1 MLTVITPL
9 LAALLFPGGLTFPY
23 PFLNTTTSSNIT
35 NSNTTAS
42 SNTTDSNPSTNGT
55 VEYNCEYRYP
65 SDVTVLNQRYPD
77 YNSSHLHEASTFIM
91 LRREVD
97 DAGEIASRVQFHNL
111 PSDVSN
117 TICRL
122 EFVLPKLELQRM
134 SGFNPSFNVYQVE
147 RDVDAVATWN
157 TYEGNN
163 GAVLFGQVNGE
174 PDALERTRSVGG
186 VAAINETGCKDT
198 LTFQMGMAY
207 NSRNGVP
214 NFWDF
219 SQVSPPAWPEQGFR
233 IVWGC

>member
-1 MLTVITPL
+1 MLTKITPL
-9 LAALLFPGGLTFPY
+9 IAAFLLPGGLTFPY

-35 NSNTTAS
+35 S
-42 SNTTDSNPSTNGT
+42 SNTTNTNAT

-65 SDVTVLNQRYPD
+65 SDVTVVNQRYPD
-77 YNSSHLHEASTFIM
+77 YNSSHLHEANTFVM

-97 DAGEIASRVQFHNL
+97 DAGEIATRIQFQNL
-111 PSDVSN
+111 PSESSD
-117 TICRL
+117 TMCRL
-122 EFVLPKLELQRM
+122 EFVLPEPQLQRM

-157 TYEGNN
+157 TYEGNT
-163 GAVLFGQVNGE
+163 GAELFGQVNGE
-174 PDALERTRSVGG
+174 SDALERTRSVGG
-186 VAAINETGCKDT
+186 VAAINETSCKDI